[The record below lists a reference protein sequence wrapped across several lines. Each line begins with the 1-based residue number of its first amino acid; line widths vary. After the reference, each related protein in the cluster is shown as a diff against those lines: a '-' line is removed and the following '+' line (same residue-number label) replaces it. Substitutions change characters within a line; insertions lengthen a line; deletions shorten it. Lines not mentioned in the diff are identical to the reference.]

1 MWLCHGKVFSAG
13 LPQYG
18 QLGHNTDHEYNAKDC
33 KLPIFPS
40 LLSHGTWMGQYVS
53 VLVSCTALYIFNFM

>member
-1 MWLCHGKVFSAG
+1 MWLCDGKVFSAG

-33 KLPIFPS
+33 KLRSGPA
-40 LLSHGTWMGQYVS
+40 LLYVHGPLCCYDADLSNIMMSTLCG
-53 VLVSCTALYIFNFM
+53 A

>member
-33 KLPIFPS
+33 KLPVS
-40 LLSHGTWMGQYVS
+40 SALLSHGT
-53 VLVSCTALYIFNFM
+53 